1 MVHRSST
8 EIFRSS
14 LERAGGR
21 RQGAGL
27 GGHIRD
33 LPSSMC
39 GKVGPGLVDGW
50 AAPHAKPYPRVG
62 IPSQVRPYPLV
73 GQARPRNKN
82 QVGNNNITYLPGY
95 TGTMICSGAPSK
107 RYIAKNNR
115 MKNSRPPKNSLSMN
129 YLLLGVV
136 GGWVWEGVTPP
147 SRGYFRLTSLVKM
160 FRTC

>member
-21 RQGAGL
+21 GQGAGL

-129 YLLLGVV
+129 YLLLGVG

-147 SRGYFRLTSLVKM
+147 SRVISV
-160 FRTC
+160 